1 MCLYVP
7 ERITGRCLRLAS
19 LASLSLSSGVSL
31 TLASRSFSFIL
42 RRFSPLPRLSMAKVQ
57 HAGRNVI
64 MLWLFRPEKIRRF
77 VHSPENRT
85 VRPFTGK
92 SDGPS
97 IHRKIGRSVHSPE
110 DRTVHSPKL
119 TDIGSLRSP
128 QLLKL
133 QIKSEVFTILL
144 NIIQCVIPM
153 HQYCLLYGTTTPS

>member
-1 MCLYVP
+1 MFP
-7 ERITGRCLRLAS
+7 S
-19 LASLSLSSGVSL
+19 
-31 TLASRSFSFIL
+31 
-42 RRFSPLPRLSMAKVQ
+42 
-57 HAGRNVI
+57 
-64 MLWLFRPEKIRRF
+64 LWLHDLSHLSFDAFLLFPGCRWLRYSTRGETSSCSGFSDRKRSDDLSIHRKIGRS

-85 VRPFTGK
+85 VRPFTGR

-133 QIKSEVFTILL
+133 QIKSKVFTILL

-153 HQYCLLYGTTTPS
+153 HQYCMLYGTTTPI